1 MNRQPTVT
9 PPPRPRSRWTTARY
23 VINAIIIILLI
34 VFIVDNYNDVPV
46 HFVFWT
52 VTVQLA
58 WALVIAALLGLV
70 AGWLLRHMWRRH

>member
-9 PPPRPRSRWTTARY
+9 PPEPRSRWTTVRY
-23 VINAIIIILLI
+23 VISAIVIVLLI
-34 VFIVDNYNDVPV
+34 VFIVDNYNDVEV

-52 VTVQLA
+52 ATIQLA

-70 AGWLLRHMWRRH
+70 AGWLLRHMWRRR